1 MEHPLHSIDCRW
13 LLALYAVIPL
23 SVLLVTLDL
32 LLWNG
37 WLANEVLPGDPND
50 WPLWAVLFGL
60 PHIIASLLTMANG
73 EYLSHYRRTLLP
85 PFCVFLLIAIAGHFG
100 PQPVSYN
107 LLFVFLAFYTIYHVL
122 AQQLG
127 LTLMMLG
134 TRPDRLFTCWKW
146 LAILAGFAIYI
157 NVYGMRF
164 LGHWELAGVNGYELM
179 TAIGSG
185 LCAAVVVLSWRLTR
199 RAKPGIG
206 RWYLWAN
213 AAMLVSA
220 LLINELGYT
229 LFVILIPRIIHDLT
243 AYSVYITHDRNRNR
257 SGSSSLSYR
266 LTHTSSWSPFI
277 VLPLSS
283 LLIAYALTSHQN
295 HLWVNIVI
303 LTLSF
308 LHYYYEGFI
317 WRGPNPHRQY
327 IAFKR

>member
-23 SVLLVTLDL
+23 SILLVAIDL
-32 LLWNG
+32 LLWDG
-37 WLANEVLPGDPND
+37 WLGNEILPGDPND
-50 WPLWAVLFGL
+50 WPIWAVLFGL

-73 EYLSHYRRTLLP
+73 EYLAHYRRTLFP
-85 PFCVFLLIAIAGHFG
+85 PLCLFLLIAVAGHFG

-134 TRPDRLFTCWKW
+134 TRPDRLYRFWKW

-164 LGHWELAGVNGYELM
+164 LGEWQVAGVSGYQLM
-179 TAIGSG
+179 SALGSG
-185 LCAAVVVLSWRLTR
+185 LCAAVVVLSWRLAR

-220 LLINELGYT
+220 LLINEAGYT
-229 LFVILIPRIIHDLT
+229 LFVILIPRVIHDLT

-257 SGSSSLSYR
+257 SGAGNLYYR
-266 LTHTSSWSPFI
+266 LTRASSWSPFI
-277 VLPLSS
+277 VLPLVS
-283 LLIAYALTSHQN
+283 LLIAYALTSYQN
-295 HLWVNIVI
+295 YPWVNIAI
-303 LTLSF
+303 LTISF

-327 IAFKR
+327 VAFKR

>member
-23 SVLLVTLDL
+23 SALLVGLDL
-32 LLWNG
+32 LLWDG
-37 WLANEVLPGDPND
+37 WLAADVLPGDPND

-60 PHIIASLLTMANG
+60 PHIIASMLTMANA
-73 EYLSHYRRTLLP
+73 EYLAHYRRSLLP
-85 PFCVFLLIAIAGHFG
+85 PLCLFLLIAIAGHFG
-100 PQPVSYN
+100 PQPLSYN

-134 TRPDRLFTCWKW
+134 ARPDRLYNCWKW

-157 NVYGMRF
+157 NVYGTRF
-164 LGHWELAGVNGYELM
+164 LGQWTVAGINGYQLM
-179 TAIGSG
+179 SALAAA
-185 LCAAVVVLSWRLTR
+185 LCAAVVVLSWRLAR
-199 RAKPGIG
+199 RAAPGIG

-220 LLINELGYT
+220 LLINEAGYT
-229 LFVILIPRIIHDLT
+229 LFVILIPRVIHDLT

-257 SGSSSLSYR
+257 SGAGSLCYR
-266 LTHTSSWSPFI
+266 LTHASAWSPFI
-277 VLPLSS
+277 VLPLTS
-283 LLIAYALTSHQN
+283 LLIAYALTSHQ
-295 HLWVNIVI
+295 HYPWVNITI
-303 LTLSF
+303 LTVSF

-327 IAFKR
+327 VAFKR